1 MPDTDLEFMAQA
13 IAQAKLAD
21 ALNEVPVGAV
31 VVYQGQVIGTGFN
44 QPISAHDPCAHAEIM
59 ALRDAAKK
67 IGNYRLV
74 DCDLYVTIEP
84 CTMCTGAIVH
94 ARIKRLVFGA
104 LEPKAGTAQSQMLG
118 FEQAYFNHTVDVRG
132 GVLEEECSGVMQN
145 FFKRRRAEKKALKQ
159 GRDLE

>member
-1 MPDTDLEFMAQA
+1 MPDIDLEFMTQA
-13 IAQAKLAD
+13 IAQAKQAD
-21 ALNEVPVGAV
+21 RLNEVPVGAV
-31 VVYQGQVIGTGFN
+31 VVHEGKVIGRGFN

-94 ARIKRLVFGA
+94 ARIKRVVFGA
-104 LEPKAGTAQSQMLG
+104 LEPKAGTVQSQMLG
-118 FEQAYFNHTVDVRG
+118 FEQAYFNHRVDVRG
-132 GVLEEECSGVMQN
+132 GVMAEECSDVMQT
-145 FFKRRRAEKKALKQ
+145 FFKRRRAEKKALKL
-159 GRDLE
+159 GEDLE